1 MIYNYNKYN
10 VGAVMRFK
18 DVYDAEL
25 KKDAEKEKAK
35 EVKPKKDMKCQQ
47 TIDDQLAKS
56 RVLKQAK

>member
-35 EVKPKKDMKCQQ
+35 EVKTKKDMKCQQ
-47 TIDDQLAKS
+47 TVDDQLAKS

>member
-1 MIYNYNKYN
+1 
-10 VGAVMRFK
+10 MRFK

-35 EVKPKKDMKCQQ
+35 EVKTKKDMKCQQ
-47 TIDDQLAKS
+47 TVDDQLAKS